1 MKINQII
8 DELGS
13 LDNERNPRT
22 SMIVDDDDVDDVQ
35 VVVWRVSAL
44 IKIRHRITSIWFS
57 KKIVSLKAVKMKRKE
72 KGPSFTI

>member
-1 MKINQII
+1 LIVTEGPLFPDAAFPKIHFQEAMKINQII

-35 VVVWRVSAL
+35 VVV
-44 IKIRHRITSIWFS
+44 
-57 KKIVSLKAVKMKRKE
+57 
-72 KGPSFTI
+72 